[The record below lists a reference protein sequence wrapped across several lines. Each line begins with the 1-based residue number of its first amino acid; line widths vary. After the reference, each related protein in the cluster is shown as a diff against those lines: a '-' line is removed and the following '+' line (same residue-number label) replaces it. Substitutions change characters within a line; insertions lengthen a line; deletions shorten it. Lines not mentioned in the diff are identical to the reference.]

1 MVRDPR
7 GGHNRK
13 AINENFFKT
22 WSSKMAYVFGFMF
35 ADGAPLDTDISSR
48 TYYLSYSNNDLDLLN
63 QIRLSL
69 DSNHRIYVKPPRVIR
84 HKNGKYTSHEGYVLR
99 IGNKVMYRDLINL
112 GLTHRK
118 SKTI

>member
-13 AINENFFKT
+13 AVSENFFKT
-22 WSSKMAYVFGFMF
+22 WSPEMAYVLGFMF
-35 ADGAPLDTDISSR
+35 ADGSLLDTNISSR
-48 TYYLSYSNNDLDLLN
+48 TYYLFFANNDLDLLS
-63 QIRLSL
+63 QIRSSL
-69 DSNHRIYVKPPRVIR
+69 DSNHRIYVKPPCVIR